1 MHLKQEQKNQLNCD
15 KKEMIM
21 KNKFV
26 FEIGEFD
33 LDLYGIIHTFY
44 KDFDNIEKA
53 EDFCFN
59 KSDDSSKYLIL
70 SEKMLEMI

>member
-1 MHLKQEQKNQLNCD
+1 
-15 KKEMIM
+15 M
-21 KNKFV
+21 KNKFI

-33 LDLYGIIHTFY
+33 LDLYGVIHTFY

-70 SEKMLEMI
+70 SEKNVRNDLKTYLHKDHFRV